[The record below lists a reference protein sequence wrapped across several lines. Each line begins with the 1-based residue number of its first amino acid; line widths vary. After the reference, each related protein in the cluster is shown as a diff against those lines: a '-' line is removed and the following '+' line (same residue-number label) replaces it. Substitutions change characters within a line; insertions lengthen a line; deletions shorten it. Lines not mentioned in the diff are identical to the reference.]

1 VSETRS
7 ILFALCL
14 LLSAAAWAE
23 DMPNPAP
30 FLGDAVYKGVVG
42 KALDAVPMDPEQ
54 RVVLQR
60 TNAVI
65 GNTMTARSLSIWVIG
80 LTHPI
85 LLIGGLVWG
94 LYAAAN
100 IQVDTSR
107 SISYAS
113 LLKATGSVEVAP
125 NPLAFL
131 KGSLPGEEP
140 RVVPGSE
147 VLW

>member
-1 VSETRS
+1 MSETRS
-7 ILFALCL
+7 ILLAACL
-14 LLSAAAWAE
+14 LLPTAAWAE
-23 DMPNPAP
+23 ELPDPTV

-60 TNAVI
+60 TNAVV
-65 GNTMTARSLSIWVIG
+65 GNTMTARSLSIWAG
-80 LTHPI
+80 LTNPI

-100 IQVDTSR
+100 IKADADG

-113 LLKATGSVEVAP
+113 LLKATGSVEAAP

-131 KGSLPGEEP
+131 KESLPGDEK

-147 VLW
+147 LLW